1 MKNVILFLFFSHTVW
16 GGTAF
21 RGTTSQNLP
30 FLQDTLRVSVRHALT
45 KQSIPGAT
53 ILLVGTSIGA
63 ATDTAGFTQMHLP
76 PVGPYRL
83 RISAVGF
90 ESAHHTLIT
99 PGNDTLQIL
108 LEPSEEALDEIT
120 VSSTRSGRSVADEP
134 TRIEVIDAEELDEKA
149 NMQPANIAVILRESP
164 GIQVQQTSVT
174 SANATFRIQ
183 GLDGRYTQLLQDGL
197 PLYSGFSSGLSLMQ
211 VPPLNLK
218 QVELVKGCQSTLYGS
233 GAIAGLVN
241 LVTKEP
247 TRERDLSFLI
257 NGTSALGLDLNA
269 YYAQR
274 NEKVGLT
281 FYATRNLQRVY
292 DVNNDQ
298 FSDLPQTAR
307 TTIQPKFFWY
317 PSPTTTVSAGVIWV
331 NEHRTGGYVPTI
343 RSETSTGY
351 TEANDSRRLATQFRL
366 EKRFSND
373 AVLTIKN
380 SYSRFRR
387 AIILPDYSF
396 DGLQQSSFSEVSYF
410 KHQKKADWIAGLN
423 LWTDTFWKEDPANS
437 SSSFVIYRQNIV
449 GMFLQNTLTLS
460 EQFSLETGLRADAVT
475 TRVSLATGSSR
486 PKLFLLPRFSL
497 LYRAAD
503 HWTSRLGGGLGY
515 KAPTIF
521 TEDAER
527 LSFRNV
533 NLGSING
540 DQTESSMGLNWDI
553 NYRTE
558 LGDKTTLSI
567 NQLFFYTQ
575 LNRLT
580 VLTPEGARYTFRTA
594 NGHLSTR
601 GFETNVR
608 LVYHDIHGFLGYSF
622 IDTQRQ
628 YDNLTG
634 MIPLTAKHRLYFTTL
649 YETDRLKTGFEA
661 FYSGTQQRTNGTTT
675 PAYWTLGYMIERK
688 WSFGQHTKGSI
699 FINFENFLDVRQS
712 RFEPLVSGTV
722 TQPIFVTDIYA
733 PTDGRIIN
741 GGIKLK
747 L

>member
-1 MKNVILFLFFSHTVW
+1 MKNVILFLFFSHIAL
-16 GGTAF
+16 GGSTA
-21 RGTTSQNLP
+21 LP
-30 FLQDTLRVSVRHALT
+30 QDTLRISVRHALT
-45 KQSIPGAT
+45 KQAIPGAT

-63 ATDTAGFTQMHLP
+63 ATDTAGFTQMKLP
-76 PVGPYRL
+76 PSGPYRL

-90 ESAHHTLIT
+90 QSIHHTIASSGT
-99 PGNDTLQIL
+99 DTLQAL
-108 LEPSEEALDEIT
+108 LDPSEEALEEIT

-134 TRIEVIDAEELDEKA
+134 TRVEVIDGEELDEKA

-257 NGTSALGLDLNA
+257 NGTTALGLDLNA

-317 PSPTTTVSAGVIWV
+317 PNATTTVSAGIIWV
-331 NEHRTGGYVPTI
+331 NEHRIGGYLPSI
-343 RSETSTGY
+343 RSEPITGY

-373 AVLTIKN
+373 ALLTIKN
-380 SYSRFRR
+380 SYSRFKR
-387 AIILPDYSF
+387 AIVLPNYRF

-410 KHQKKADWIAGLN
+410 KHQKKTDWIAGLN
-423 LWTDTFWKEDPANS
+423 VWTDAFQIEIPPTILGIS
-437 SSSFVIYRQNIV
+437 SIYQQAIV
-449 GMFLQNTLTLS
+449 GVFLQNTLTLS
-460 EQFSLETGLRADAVT
+460 DQFSLETGLRADAVT
-475 TRVSLATGSSR
+475 TTVSGAASSR

-497 LYRAAD
+497 LYHASA

-527 LSFRNV
+527 MSFQNV
-533 NLGSING
+533 NLRSISN

-580 VLTPEGARYTFRTA
+580 VLSTSGLAAFRTA

-622 IDTQRQ
+622 IDTKRQ

-634 MIPLTAKHRLYFTTL
+634 MLPLTAKHRLYFTTL
-649 YETDRLKTGFEA
+649 YETEKLKTGFEA
-661 FYSGTQQRTNGTTT
+661 FYSGTQQRTNGTST
-675 PAYWTLGYMIERK
+675 PAYWTFGYMIERK
-688 WSFGQHTKGSI
+688 WSFGHNTKGSI
-699 FINFENFLDVRQS
+699 FINFENFFDVRQS
-712 RFEPLVSGTV
+712 RFEPLVNGTI
-722 TQPIFVTDIYA
+722 TQPNFVTDIYA

>member
-1 MKNVILFLFFSHTVW
+1 MKNVLLFIFISITVFYKP
-16 GGTAF
+16 AF
-21 RGTTSQNLP
+21 GQDTVRVMVRHHLTSQP
-30 FLQDTLRVSVRHALT
+30 
-45 KQSIPGAT
+45 IPGAT
-53 ILLVGTSIGA
+53 LLLVGTTTGF
-63 ATDTAGFTQMHLP
+63 ATDTSGFVTFQLP
-76 PVGPYRL
+76 PNGARRL

-90 ESAHHTLIT
+90 RSILHTLAT
-99 PGNDTLQIL
+99 TSTDTIRIA
-108 LEPSEEALDEIT
+108 LEPSEEELDEIT
-120 VSSTRSGRSVADEP
+120 VSSTRSGRTVADEP
-134 TRIEVIDAEELDEKA
+134 TRVEVIDNEELDEKA

-164 GIQVQQTSVT
+164 GIQVQQTSVM

-218 QVELVKGCQSTLYGS
+218 QVEVVKGCQSTLYGS

-257 NGTSALGLDLNA
+257 NGTSALGLDLNG

-274 NEKVGLT
+274 NEKVGVTL
-281 FYATRNLQRVY
+281 YATRNLQRAF
-292 DVNNDQ
+292 DPNHDQ
-298 FSDLPQTAR
+298 FSDLPQIAR
-307 TTIQPKFFWY
+307 TTLQPKFFWY
-317 PSPTTTVSAGVIWV
+317 PSTTTTVSAGVIWTD
-331 NEHRTGGYVPTI
+331 EQRTGGYLPSI
-343 RSETSTGY
+343 RSESSTGY
-351 TEANDSRRLATQFRL
+351 TEANNSRRLATQFRL
-366 EKRFSND
+366 EKRFTND

-380 SYSRFRR
+380 SFSRFKR
-387 AIILPDYSF
+387 AIVLPTYQF
-396 DGLQQSSFSEVSYF
+396 DGLQQSSFSEINYF
-410 KHQKKADWIAGLN
+410 KHQAKTDWIVGAN
-423 LWTDTFWKEDPANS
+423 VWTDNFRDDSPTTGSGTN
-437 SSSFVIYRQNIV
+437 VIYRQTIA
-449 GMFLQNTLTLS
+449 GLFIQNTLTLS
-460 EQFSLETGLRADAVT
+460 EKLSVETGLRSDV
-475 TRVSLATGSSR
+475 VSTQVSATPSTDQA
-486 PKLFLLPRFSL
+486 KVFLLPRFSV
-497 LYRAAD
+497 LYRVSE

-527 LSFRNV
+527 LSFQGVDLR
-533 NLGSING
+533 SIRS
-540 DQTESSMGLNWDI
+540 DQTEASMGLNWDI

-580 VLTPEGARYTFRTA
+580 ILTQQPNGYDFRTA

-608 LVYHDIHGFLGYSF
+608 MVYHDVHAFLGYSF
-622 IDTQRQ
+622 IDTQRR

-649 YETDRLKTGFEA
+649 YETDKLKTGFEA
-661 FYSGTQQRTNGTTT
+661 FYSGHQQRTNGTIT
-675 PAYWTLGYMIERK
+675 PAYWTVGFMIERK
-688 WSFGQHTKGSI
+688 WQFSPTMKGSL

-712 RFEPLVSGTV
+712 RFESLVTGTPV
-722 TQPIFVTDIYA
+722 QPTFVTDIYA
-733 PTDGRIIN
+733 PTDGRVIN
-741 GGIKLK
+741 AGIKFK

>member
-1 MKNVILFLFFSHTVW
+1 MKNVILLFFTI
-16 GGTAF
+16 
-21 RGTTSQNLP
+21 
-30 FLQDTLRVSVRHALT
+30 FLARSASGQDTLRISVRHALT
-45 KQSIPGAT
+45 NQPIPGAT
-53 ILLVGTSIGA
+53 ILRIGTTTGA
-63 ATDTAGFTQMHLP
+63 ATDTAGYTQFQLP
-76 PVGPYRL
+76 PPGPHRL

-90 ESAHHTLIT
+90 QSVNHTVIT
-99 PGNDTLQIL
+99 SSTDTLRIA
-108 LEPSEEALDEIT
+108 LEPSEEELDEIT
-120 VSSTRSGRSVADEP
+120 VSSTRSGRTVADEP
-134 TRIEVIDAEELDEKA
+134 TRVEVIDAEELDEKA

-164 GIQVQQTSVT
+164 GIQVQQTSVM

-218 QVELVKGCQSTLYGS
+218 QVELIKGCQSTLYGS

-257 NGTSALGLDLNA
+257 NGTSALGLDLNG

-274 NEKVGLT
+274 NDKVGVT
-281 FYATRNLQRVY
+281 FYATRNLQRAF
-292 DVNNDQ
+292 DPNHDQ
-298 FSDLPQTAR
+298 FSDLPQIAR
-307 TTIQPKFFWY
+307 TTLQPKFFWY
-317 PSPTTTVSAGVIWV
+317 PSPTTTLSAGLIWT
-331 NEHRTGGYVPTI
+331 EEQRTGGYLPTI
-343 RSETSTGY
+343 KNESITGY
-351 TEANDSRRLATQFRL
+351 TEANNSRRLATQFRL
-366 EKRFSND
+366 EKRFAND
-373 AVLTIKN
+373 AVLTVKN
-380 SYSRFRR
+380 SFSRFKR
-387 AIILPDYSF
+387 AIVLPNYRF

-410 KHQKKADWIAGLN
+410 KHYTKSDWIAGLN
-423 LWTDTFWKEDPANS
+423 VWTDSFRDDSPANEP
-437 SSSFVIYRQNIV
+437 FPATIYRQTIAGV
-449 GMFLQNTLTLS
+449 FIQNTLTLS
-460 EQFSLETGLRADAVT
+460 DRLSLETGLRADVVSTQVT
-475 TRVSLATGSSR
+475 TTTGTD
-486 PKLFLLPRFSL
+486 PAKVFLLPRFSL
-497 LYRAAD
+497 LYRASE

-527 LSFRNV
+527 LLFRNV
-533 NLGSING
+533 DLRSIRS

-553 NYRTE
+553 NYRTTI
-558 LGDKTTLSI
+558 GDETTLSV

-580 VLTPEGARYTFRTA
+580 VLSPTGLAAFRTA

-608 LVYHDIHGFLGYSF
+608 LGYHDVHGFLGYSF
-622 IDTQRQ
+622 IDTQRR

-649 YETDRLKTGFEA
+649 YETDKLKTGFEA
-661 FYSGTQQRTNGTTT
+661 FYSGPQQRTNGTIT
-675 PAYWTLGYMIERK
+675 PSYWTLGYMIEKK
-688 WSFGQHTKGSI
+688 WSFGRHAKGSV

-712 RFEPLVSGTV
+712 RFETLVTGTP
-722 TQPIFVTDIYA
+722 TQPNFVTDIYA
-733 PTDGRIIN
+733 PTDGRVIN

>member
-1 MKNVILFLFFSHTVW
+1 MKNLILFLLFSSTVW
-16 GGTAF
+16 GNTVF
-21 RGTTSQNLP
+21 LSPVSSHKPL
-30 FLQDTLRVSVRHALT
+30 LQDTLRVSIRHALT

-53 ILLVGTSIGA
+53 ILVVGTTTGA
-63 ATDTAGFTQMHLP
+63 ATDTAGFTRMSLP
-76 PVGPYRL
+76 PTGPYRL

-90 ESAHHTLIT
+90 ESVVHTLIA
-99 PGNDTLQIL
+99 PSSDTLQIFL
-108 LEPSEEALDEIT
+108 KPSEESLDEIT

-134 TRIEVIDAEELDEKA
+134 TRVEVIDAEELDEKV

-164 GIQVQQTSVT
+164 GIQVQQTSVM

-218 QVELVKGCQSTLYGS
+218 QVEVVKGCQSTLYGS

-247 TRERDLSFLI
+247 TRERELSFLL

-281 FYATRNLQRVY
+281 FYATRNLQRAY
-292 DVNNDQ
+292 DANNDQ

-317 PSPTTTVSAGVIWV
+317 PNPTTTVSAGVIWV
-331 NEHRTGGYVPTI
+331 NEHRTGGYIPTI

-366 EKRFSND
+366 EKRFTND
-373 AVLTIKN
+373 AVLTVKN
-380 SYSRFRR
+380 SYSRFQRSI
-387 AIILPDYSF
+387 ALPNYMF

-410 KHQKKADWIAGLN
+410 KHQSKTDWIAGVN
-423 LWTDTFWKEDPANS
+423 LWTDAFRLENS
-437 SSSFVIYRQNIV
+437 LNTVSTGDIYHQSILGAFV
-449 GMFLQNTLTLS
+449 QNTLTLS

-475 TRVSLATGSSR
+475 TNVNTPSNFSS

-527 LSFRNV
+527 MSFQNV
-533 NLGSING
+533 NLLSMNG
-540 DQTESSMGLNWDI
+540 NQTESSMGLNWDI

-558 LGDKTTLSI
+558 LGDQTTLTI

-580 VLTPEGARYTFRTA
+580 VLSTSGLAAFRTA
-594 NGHLSTR
+594 NGNLSTR

-608 LVYHDIHGFLGYSF
+608 LTYHDLHSFLGYSF
-622 IDTQRQ
+622 IDTKRN

-661 FYSGTQQRTNGTTT
+661 FYSGTQQRMNGTNT

-688 WSFGQHTKGSI
+688 WSFGKNTKGSI

-712 RFEPLVSGTV
+712 RFEPLVSGTT
-722 TQPIFVTDIYA
+722 TQPVFVTDIYA

>member
-1 MKNVILFLFFSHTVW
+1 MKNVLLFLFFSHSVW
-16 GGTAF
+16 GGAF
-21 RGTTSQNLP
+21 RH
-30 FLQDTLRVSVRHALT
+30 DTLHVAARHAFT
-45 KQSIPGAT
+45 KQAIPGAT
-53 ILLVGTSIGA
+53 ILLIGTQTGA
-63 ATDTAGFTQMHLP
+63 ATDATGFSRMVLP
-76 PVGPYRL
+76 PDGPYRL

-90 ESAHHTLIT
+90 QSVYHTLIAS
-99 PGNDTLQIL
+99 PKDTLQIL
-108 LEPSEEALDEIT
+108 LEPSEESLDEIT
-120 VSSTRSGRSVADEP
+120 VSSTRSGRSVSDEP
-134 TRIEVIDAEELDEKA
+134 TRVEVIDGEELDEKA

-247 TRERDLSFLI
+247 TRERDLSLLI
-257 NGTSALGLDLNA
+257 NGTSAFGLDLNA

-317 PSPTTTVSAGVIWV
+317 PTPTTTVSAGVIWV
-331 NEHRTGGYVPTI
+331 REHREGGYLPSI
-343 RSETSTGY
+343 RSETTTGY

-380 SYSRFRR
+380 SYSRFKR

-396 DGLQQSSFSEVSYF
+396 DGLQQSSLSEVSYF

-423 LWTDTFWKEDPANS
+423 LWTDRFQKEIPANTLGIS
-437 SSSFVIYRQNIV
+437 KVYNQSIV
-449 GMFLQNTLTLS
+449 GIFVQNTLTIS
-460 EQFSLETGLRADAVT
+460 DQFSLETGLRADAV
-475 TRVSLATGSSR
+475 ATQVTGATSSRR

-497 LYRAAD
+497 LYRATN

-533 NLGSING
+533 NLGSISS

-558 LGDKTTLSI
+558 LGDKTTLSV

-580 VLTPEGARYTFRTA
+580 VLAPEVNQYSFRTA
-594 NGHLSTR
+594 NGQLSTR

-608 LVYHDIHGFLGYSF
+608 LVYHDFHGFLGYSF
-622 IDTQRQ
+622 IDTKRQ

-661 FYSGTQQRTNGTTT
+661 FYSGTQQRTNGTST

-688 WSFGQHTKGSI
+688 WSFGRNTKGSI

-722 TQPIFVTDIYA
+722 VQPTFVTDIYA